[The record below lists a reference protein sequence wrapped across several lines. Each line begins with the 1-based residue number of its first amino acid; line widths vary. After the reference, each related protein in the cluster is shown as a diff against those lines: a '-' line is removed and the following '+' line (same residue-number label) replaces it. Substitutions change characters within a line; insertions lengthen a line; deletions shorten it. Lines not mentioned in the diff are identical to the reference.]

1 MASLGQELKRERE
14 LRAISLKD
22 ISGQT
27 RINARYL
34 QALED
39 DKLDQLPGAFFIKS
53 VLRSYSKCIGVDENY
68 FVNKY
73 HQDVLIQEDAQ
84 EKERRKNE
92 FIPSEP
98 KKKKIWPWILALLLA
113 IIVAACA
120 AAYVFIIKPQKDNR
134 PVLRKPPA
142 PALEQQITP
151 PEQLR
156 IVDPAPREKTANR
169 KAGR

>member
-14 LRAISLKD
+14 LRAISIKD

-27 RINARYL
+27 RINVRYL

-39 DKLDQLPGAFFIKS
+39 DKLDQLPGTFFIKS

-73 HQDVLIQEDAQ
+73 HEDVLIQENAE
-84 EKERRKNE
+84 EKERRDSE
-92 FIPSEP
+92 FIPSRPE
-98 KKKKIWPWILALLLA
+98 KKNIWPWLLALALA

-134 PVLRKPPA
+134 PVLRNPSA
-142 PALEQQITP
+142 PALEQKITP
-151 PEQLR
+151 PEKLI
-156 IVDPAPREKTANR
+156 IVDPPPQKTTADR